1 MEKLKDNLNGEI
13 SRLRVE
19 YDDKV
24 EDLERRLE
32 VALGAKLEHM
42 MALREEVEQDYADRM
57 EELRNMYS
65 TEMGLQTENYEKERE
80 KFRMLESSLSETLKV
95 KRQEADDFRTKADS
109 LESKVEELAQR
120 LENQ

>member
-1 MEKLKDNLNGEI
+1 MESHKDELNGQL

-19 YDDKV
+19 CDEKV

-65 TEMGLQTENYEKERE
+65 TEMGLQTENYEKERDKCKLHNRCVLVGSANVILEEGGSE
-80 KFRMLESSLSETLKV
+80 KK
-95 KRQEADDFRTKADS
+95 D
-109 LESKVEELAQR
+109 
-120 LENQ
+120 